1 MTRYFIYKLKIFW
14 WNVGS
19 TSFLKIKKGCYFFM
33 KQKAKIVNKLGTI
46 IIEKS
51 CSHIDLRKSQVDM
64 RLVKNGSTAGFN
76 HGGHFLPLWYL
87 PDASPFAPLYVL
99 NFDFLNPKQVFKGGD
114 MLDYYI
120 ENEDTIYPC
129 FVGEEMMIKPK
140 RWAHFKH
147 LYKYAKNELGNR
159 HYLRRKPHSEVDIRD
174 YILRYTN
181 RANLDLGFDTE
192 WYDDAKTGER
202 VPLSYQF
209 STHIDG
215 ADFDIVFYPDIN
227 KSPNGNGFGEMIH
240 YIVDKVFAGRGFNIV
255 HEGKKDHVNPF
266 YESCNI
272 TLIAHFMGVDITMCK
287 DWQNIL
293 SYMGYSKSQQKQMRS
308 LKDQIDSKT
317 DKKGRSLSDDDI
329 EKLNNRLKKIKDNP
343 VHVSNVLMSNK
354 HCLATTSPRVYN
366 YWYKPWEK
374 RCMINLNLR
383 DTMKLSPPA
392 SALSKLGEAIG
403 IEKLDT
409 LALDKKDNKPVNFYK
424 ENMDHLLAN
433 HPQFYHD
440 YAVRDARISYE
451 WYQNVK
457 SIIGDGVTVSAISS
471 THLEKNI
478 KKALDEHVR
487 GVVSWSRDVTGFKI
501 VDGVPDYHG
510 LYKSRSLFGAIP
522 DNAYMGGRNESFS
535 HGLITG
541 RTYDYDLRSAYPCQ
555 MQVMRMIDFEKDPI
569 VFEEGHVLTH
579 KDWLHIGQ
587 AGFGF
592 VKFEFPDSVK
602 YPTIPLKS
610 SHPLLKG
617 SPVFLQS
624 GEGLVSAPDVFAAI
638 QVGAKVT
645 VAKQGFMLFDLKRAS
660 EMELETP
667 LNQLDVDNDFVM
679 HHIGFG
685 VRNMIKIR
693 AKYAKQYGKKSVQ
706 AQLMKILVNSTYGKT
721 GQGIHGNTGRNIVTD
736 ETEVIPF
743 SKITDGVIASTTTA
757 LVRCV
762 LGIIMNYISDRGY
775 TVHSVTTDGFI
786 SDYPW
791 EDMLEIDDYLGSIST
806 VFKKVIKACW
816 GEDLDHKTGKGSI
829 LEVKHIQ
836 DSWFFNGLTRCN
848 ISLDKNKS
856 YTNPFTNNIEQYD
869 GVFARGGYKGDKDF
883 YYADDYTQRV
893 VLLDKIHN
901 RRGRVPDFKSDM
913 LSLRDVK
920 EGNLKTITHIFSS
933 FAESQ
938 KSISFDFD
946 KKRMLLD
953 REYSHIKDGDFK
965 SDYGYFPSRPFK
977 NMKEYE
983 YNADIHKGFI
993 TLNHNIKTDADYL
1006 GYQYALEYG
1015 LPPFKVLREHKLT
1028 TNELADYKRKYDQY
1042 RIRQFLIYLLRFEGR
1057 IDNDNFF
1064 FHVGFDRKDYVDL
1077 IKTVYGID
1085 CLNQWKDVQKRGF
1098 TGYDY
1103 LNAMKVLYDLE
1114 DYYIRVHAQPLQ
1126 FEE

>member
-1 MTRYFIYKLKIFW
+1 MR
-14 WNVGS
+14 
-19 TSFLKIKKGCYFFM
+19 
-33 KQKAKIVNKLGTI
+33 QKVKIVNDLGTI
-46 IIEKS
+46 IIEKLN
-51 CSHIDLRKSQVDM
+51 SHLYFGNPKVQM
-64 RLVKNGSTAGFN
+64 KLGKKGSTAGLK
-76 HGGHFLPLWYL
+76 HGGHFSPYGFLPKV
-87 PDASPFAPLYVL
+87 PPFFPRNILG
-99 NFDFLNPKQVFKGGD
+99 FEFLNPVQFFKGGNMID
-114 MLDYYI
+114 FYI
-120 ENEDTIYPC
+120 DNEDSIYPC
-129 FVGEEMMIKPK
+129 FVGEEMRIKPK
-140 RWAHFKH
+140 QWAHFKH

-159 HYLRRKPHSEVDIRD
+159 HYLRRKPHPEVDIRD
-174 YILRYTN
+174 YIMRYTN
-181 RANLDLGFDTE
+181 HATLDLGFDTE
-192 WYDDAKTGER
+192 WYNDVQTGER

-209 STHIDG
+209 STHLDG
-215 ADFDIVFYPDIN
+215 CDFDIVFYPDTTQRV
-227 KSPNGNGFGEMIH
+227 NGNGLGEMIH
-240 YIVDKVFAGRGFNIV
+240 YIVDKIFAGRGFNII
-255 HEGKKDHVNPF
+255 HEGKKEHANPF

-272 TLIAHFMGVDITMCK
+272 TLIAHFMGVDISMCY
-287 DWQNIL
+287 DWQNLL
-293 SYMGYSKSQQKQMRS
+293 SYMGYSTSQQQQMRTLKSQIK
-308 LKDQIDSKT
+308 SKK

-329 EKLNNRLKKIKDNP
+329 EKLNKRFKKIKDNP
-343 VHVSNVLMSNK
+343 VHVSNVIVSNK
-354 HCLATTSPRVYN
+354 HCMATTSPRVYN
-366 YWYKPWEK
+366 YWYKPFRK

-409 LALDKKDNKPVNFYK
+409 LALDKQDNKPVNFYK
-424 ENMDHLLAN
+424 ENMDQLLN
-433 HPQFYHD
+433 NYPQFYHD

-471 THLEKNI
+471 THLFENI
-478 KKALDEHVR
+478 KDTLNEHVR
-487 GVVSWSRDVTGFKI
+487 DDVKWSRDVTGFEVI
-501 VDGVPDYHG
+501 EGVPDYHG
-510 LYKSRSLFGAIP
+510 LYKSRSLFGAMP

-541 RTYDYDLRSAYPCQ
+541 RTYDYDLRSAYPFQ
-555 MQVMRMIDFEKDPI
+555 MQVMRMIDFKKDPI
-569 VFEEGHVLTH
+569 AFKEGYELSHD
-579 KDWLHIGQ
+579 DWSHIGQ
-587 AGFGF
+587 AGFGY
-592 VKFEFPDSVK
+592 VKFEFPKSVK

-617 SPVFLQS
+617 TPVFLQR

-660 EMELETP
+660 EMELEKP
-667 LNQLDVDNDFVM
+667 LNPLDIDDGFVM
-679 HHIGFG
+679 HHVGFG

-693 AKYAKQYGKKSVQ
+693 ADYAKKYGKKSVQ

-736 ETEVIPF
+736 ETENIPF

-762 LGIIMNYISDRGY
+762 LGIIMNYISERGY

-791 EDMLEIDDYLGSIST
+791 EQMLEIDEYLGSIST
-806 VFKKVIKACW
+806 VFKKVIKSCW
-816 GEDLDHKTGKGSI
+816 GEELNHQTGKGSI

-836 DSWFFNGLTRCN
+836 DEWFFNGLTRCN

-856 YTNPFTNNIEQYD
+856 YTNPFTNNVEQYD

-901 RRGRVPDFKSDM
+901 RRGRVADFKSDM

-920 EGNLKTITHIFSS
+920 AGNLKTITHIFSS

-946 KKRMLLD
+946 KKRMLLP
-953 REYSHIKDGDFK
+953 REYSYIKDVDFK
-965 SDYGYFPSRPFK
+965 SDYGYFPSRPFFD
-977 NMKEYE
+977 MEEYE
-983 YNADIHKGFI
+983 YNADIHKKFI
-993 TLNHNIKTDADYL
+993 TLKHNIKNDDGYNA
-1006 GYQYALEYG
+1006 YQYALTYG
-1015 LPPFKVLREHKLT
+1015 LPAFKVLREHQLT
-1028 TNELADYKRKYDQY
+1028 NPELEDYKRKYDQY
-1042 RIRQFLIYLLRFEGR
+1042 RIRQFLTYLLCFEGR
-1057 IDNDNFF
+1057 YDNDNFF
-1064 FHVGFDRKDYVDL
+1064 FHCGFSRKDYVDL
-1077 IKTVYGID
+1077 IKVVYGVD
-1085 CLNQWKDVQKRGF
+1085 CLQQWKSIQKRGVK
-1098 TGYDY
+1098 GYDY
-1103 LNAMKVLYDLE
+1103 LNAMKVLEDLE
-1114 DYYIRVHAQPLQ
+1114 DYYLRLHVQPLE

>member
-1 MTRYFIYKLKIFW
+1 MR
-14 WNVGS
+14 
-19 TSFLKIKKGCYFFM
+19 
-33 KQKAKIVNKLGTI
+33 QKTKIVNSLGTI
-46 IIEKS
+46 IIEKFN
-51 CSHIDLRKSQVDM
+51 SHLYFGNSKLQM
-64 RLVKNGSTAGFN
+64 KLGKKGSTAGLK
-76 HGGHFLPLWYL
+76 HGGHFSPYWY
-87 PDASPFAPLYVL
+87 SPKAPP
-99 NFDFLNPKQVFKGGD
+99 FLNPRNVLGFEFLNPVEFFRGGD
-114 MLDYYI
+114 MIDFYVN
-120 ENEDTIYPC
+120 NEDSIYPC
-129 FVGEEMMIKPK
+129 FVGEEMRIKPK
-140 RWAHFKH
+140 QWAHFKH

-159 HYLRRKPHSEVDIRD
+159 HYLRRKPHPDVDIRD
-174 YILRYTN
+174 YIMRYTN
-181 RANLDLGFDTE
+181 HATLDLGFDTE
-192 WYDDAKTGER
+192 WYDDVKTGER

-209 STHIDG
+209 STHLDG
-215 ADFDIVFYPDIN
+215 ADFDIVFYPDTTQRV
-227 KSPNGNGFGEMIH
+227 NGNGFGEMIH
-240 YIVDKVFAGRGFNIV
+240 YIVDTIFAGRGFNII
-255 HEGKKDHVNPF
+255 HEGKKEHTNPF
-266 YESCNI
+266 YKSCNI
-272 TLIAHFMGVDITMCK
+272 TLIAHFMGVDITMCH
-287 DWQNIL
+287 DWQKLL
-293 SYMGYSKSQQKQMRS
+293 SYMGHSATQLKKISGLKRQIKSKK
-308 LKDQIDSKT
+308 
-317 DKKGRSLSDDDI
+317 DKKGRSLSDADI
-329 EKLNNRLKKIKDNP
+329 ETLNKRLKKIIDNP

-366 YWYKPWEK
+366 YWYQPFRK

-409 LALDKKDNKPVNFYK
+409 LALDKQDNKPVNFYK
-424 ENMDHLLAN
+424 ENMDQLLN
-433 HPQFYHD
+433 NYPQFYHD

-457 SIIGDGVTVSAISS
+457 SIIGDGVTVSSISS
-471 THLEKNI
+471 THLLNNI
-478 KKALDEHVR
+478 EDALNEHVR
-487 GVVSWSRDVTGFKI
+487 DGVSWSRDVTGFE
-501 VDGVPDYHG
+501 VVEGVPDYHC
-510 LYKSRSLFGAIP
+510 LYKSRSRFGAMP

-569 VFEEGHVLTH
+569 VFEEGYELSHD
-579 KDWLHIGQ
+579 DWLHIGQ
-587 AGFGF
+587 SGFGY
-592 VKFEFPDSVK
+592 VKFEFPNSVK

-645 VAKQGFMLFDLKRAS
+645 VASQGFMLFDLKRAS
-660 EMELETP
+660 EMSLETP

-679 HHIGFG
+679 HHVGFG

-693 AKYAKQYGKKSVQ
+693 ADYAKKYGKKSVQ

-736 ETEVIPF
+736 ETENIPF

-762 LGIIMNYISDRGY
+762 LGIIMNYISERGY

-791 EDMLEIDDYLGSIST
+791 EKMLEIDEYLGSIST

-816 GEDLDHKTGKGSI
+816 GEELNHQTGKGSI

-836 DSWFFNGLTRCN
+836 DEWFFNGLTRCN

-856 YTNPFTNNIEQYD
+856 YTNPFTNNVEQYD

-893 VLLDKIHN
+893 VLLDKILN

-920 EGNLKTITHIFSS
+920 AGNLKTITHIFSS
-933 FAESQ
+933 FSESQ
-938 KSISFDFD
+938 KHISFDFD
-946 KKRMLLD
+946 KKRMLLP

-965 SDYGYFPSRPFK
+965 SDYGYFPSRPFFD
-977 NMKEYE
+977 MDEYE

-993 TLNHNIKTDADYL
+993 TFKHNIKTDEDYKA
-1006 GYQYALEYG
+1006 YQYALTYG
-1015 LPPFKVLREHKLT
+1015 LPAFKVLRVDNLT
-1028 TNELADYKRKYDQY
+1028 HPERLDYQRKYNQY
-1042 RIRQFLIYLLRFEGR
+1042 LIRQFLTYLLWFGGR
-1057 IDNDNFF
+1057 YDNDNFF
-1064 FHVGFDRKDYVDL
+1064 FHCGFGRKDYVDL
-1077 IKTVYGID
+1077 IKDVYGID
-1085 CLNQWKDVQKRGF
+1085 CLQQWKSIQKRGVK
-1098 TGYDY
+1098 GYDY
-1103 LNAMKVLYDLE
+1103 LNAMNVLYELE
-1114 DYYIRVHAQPLQ
+1114 DYYIRMYVQPLE
-1126 FEE
+1126 FEY

>member
-1 MTRYFIYKLKIFW
+1 MR
-14 WNVGS
+14 
-19 TSFLKIKKGCYFFM
+19 
-33 KQKAKIVNKLGTI
+33 QKTKIVNSLGTI
-46 IIEKS
+46 IIEKFN
-51 CSHIDLRKSQVDM
+51 SHLYFGNSKLQM
-64 RLVKNGSTAGFN
+64 KLGKKGSTAGLK
-76 HGGHFLPLWYL
+76 HGGHFSPYWY
-87 PDASPFAPLYVL
+87 SPKAPPFLTPRNVL
-99 NFDFLNPKQVFKGGD
+99 SFEFLNPVEFFRGGD
-114 MLDYYI
+114 MIDFYVN
-120 ENEDTIYPC
+120 NEDSIYPC
-129 FVGEEMMIKPK
+129 FVGEEMRIKPK
-140 RWAHFKH
+140 QWAHFKH

-159 HYLRRKPHSEVDIRD
+159 HYLRRKPHPDVDIRD
-174 YILRYTN
+174 YIMRYTN
-181 RANLDLGFDTE
+181 HATLDLGFDTE
-192 WYDDAKTGER
+192 WYDDANTGER

-209 STHIDG
+209 STHLDG
-215 ADFDIVFYPDIN
+215 ADFDIVFYPDTTQRV
-227 KSPNGNGFGEMIH
+227 NGNGFGEMIH
-240 YIVDKVFAGRGFNIV
+240 YIVDTIFAGRGFNII
-255 HEGKKDHVNPF
+255 HEGKKEHTNPF
-266 YESCNI
+266 YKSCNI
-272 TLIAHFMGVDITMCK
+272 TLIAHFMGVDITMCH
-287 DWQNIL
+287 DWQKLL
-293 SYMGYSKSQQKQMRS
+293 SYMGHSATQLKKISGLKRQIKSKK
-308 LKDQIDSKT
+308 
-317 DKKGRSLSDDDI
+317 DKKGRSLSDADI
-329 EKLNNRLKKIKDNP
+329 ETLNKRLKKIIDNP

-366 YWYKPWEK
+366 YWYQPFRK

-409 LALDKKDNKPVNFYK
+409 LALDKQDNKPVNFYK
-424 ENMDHLLAN
+424 ENMDQLLN
-433 HPQFYHD
+433 NYPQFYHD

-457 SIIGDGVTVSAISS
+457 SIIGDGVTVSSISS
-471 THLEKNI
+471 THLVQNI
-478 KKALDEHVR
+478 EDALDDHVTD
-487 GVVSWSRDVTGFKI
+487 GVRWSRDVTGFE
-501 VDGVPDYHG
+501 VVEGVPDYHG
-510 LYKSRSLFGAIP
+510 LYKSRSRFGAMP

-569 VFEEGHVLTH
+569 VFEEGYELSHD
-579 KDWLHIGQ
+579 DWLHIGQ
-587 AGFGF
+587 AGFGY
-592 VKFEFPDSVK
+592 VKFEFPNSVK

-617 SPVFLQS
+617 SPVFLQR

-645 VAKQGFMLFDLKRAS
+645 VASQGFMLFDLKRAS
-660 EMELETP
+660 EMSLETP
-667 LNQLDVDNDFVM
+667 LNPLDIDNDFVM
-679 HHIGFG
+679 HHVGFG

-693 AKYAKQYGKKSVQ
+693 ADYAKKYGKKSVQ

-736 ETEVIPF
+736 ETENIPF

-762 LGIIMNYISDRGY
+762 LGIIMNYISERGY

-791 EDMLEIDDYLGSIST
+791 EDMLEIDEYLGSIST

-816 GEDLDHKTGKGSI
+816 GEELNHQTGKGSI

-836 DSWFFNGLTRCN
+836 DEWFFNGLTRCN

-920 EGNLKTITHIFSS
+920 AGNLKTITHIFSS
-933 FAESQ
+933 FSESQ
-938 KSISFDFD
+938 KHISFDFD
-946 KKRMLLD
+946 KKRMLLP

-965 SDYGYFPSRPFK
+965 SDYGYFPSRPFVD
-977 NMKEYE
+977 MEEYE

-993 TLNHNIKTDADYL
+993 TFKHNIKTDEDYKA
-1006 GYQYALEYG
+1006 YQYALTYG
-1015 LPPFKVLREHKLT
+1015 LPSFKVLRVDNLT
-1028 TNELADYKRKYDQY
+1028 HPERLDYQRKYNQY
-1042 RIRQFLIYLLRFEGR
+1042 LIRQFLTYLLWFGGR
-1057 IDNDNFF
+1057 YDNDNFF
-1064 FHVGFDRKDYVDL
+1064 YHFKFGRKDYVDL
-1077 IKTVYGID
+1077 IKDVYGID
-1085 CLNQWKDVQKRGF
+1085 CLQQWKSIQKRGVK
-1098 TGYDY
+1098 GYDY
-1103 LNAMKVLYDLE
+1103 LNAMNVLYELE
-1114 DYYIRVHAQPLQ
+1114 DYYIRMYVQPLE

>member
-1 MTRYFIYKLKIFW
+1 
-14 WNVGS
+14 
-19 TSFLKIKKGCYFFM
+19 M

-51 CSHIDLRKSQVDM
+51 SSHVKLENSQLNM
-64 RLVKNGSTAGFN
+64 RMVKNGSTAGLN
-76 HGGHFLPLWYL
+76 HGGHFSPYGYSQ
-87 PDASPFAPLYVL
+87 DAPPFAPRHVL
-99 NFDFLNPKQVFKGGD
+99 TFDFLNPKQIFKGGD

-120 ENEDTIYPC
+120 DNEDTIYPC

-140 RWAHFKH
+140 QWARFRH

-159 HYLRRKPHSEVDIRD
+159 HYLRRKPHPDVDIRD

-192 WYDDAKTGER
+192 WYDDAQTGER

-209 STHIDG
+209 STHLDG
-215 ADFDIVFYPDIN
+215 DDYDIVFYPDIN
-227 KSPNGNGFGEMIH
+227 KYPAGNGFGEMIH
-240 YIVDKVFAGRGFNIV
+240 YIVDKIFAGRGFNII
-255 HEGKKDHVNPF
+255 HEGKTKHVNPF

-272 TLIAHFMGVDITMCK
+272 TLIAHFMGVDISMCY

-293 SYMGYSKSQQKQMRS
+293 DFMGYSESQQKQMRS
-308 LKDQIDSKT
+308 LKSQIQSKT
-317 DKKGRSLSDDDI
+317 DKKGRSLGDDDI
-329 EKLNNRLKKIKDNP
+329 EKLKKRLKKIEDNP

-366 YWYKPWEK
+366 YWYQPWRK

-409 LALDKKDNKPVNFYK
+409 LALDKQDNKPVNFYK
-424 ENMDHLLAN
+424 ENMDQLLNN
-433 HPQFYHD
+433 HPHFYHD

-457 SIIGDGVTVSAISS
+457 SIIGDGVTVSSIAS
-471 THLEKNI
+471 THLFENI
-478 KKALDEHVR
+478 KDTLNEHVR
-487 GVVSWSRDVTGFKI
+487 DDVKWSRDVTGFE
-501 VDGVPDYHG
+501 VEDGVPNYHG
-510 LYKSRSLFGAIP
+510 LYNSRSLFGEMP
-522 DNAYMGGRNESFS
+522 DKAYMGGRNESFS

-555 MQVMRMIDFEKDPI
+555 MQVMRMIDFEKDP
-569 VFEEGHVLTH
+569 FMFKEGYELSHD
-579 KDWLHIGQ
+579 DWSHIGQ

-592 VKFEFPDSVK
+592 VKFEFPKSVK

-617 SPVFLQS
+617 TPVFLQR

-645 VAKQGFMLFDLKRAS
+645 VARQGFMLFDLKRAS

-667 LNQLDVDNDFVM
+667 LNPLDIDNDFVM
-679 HHIGFG
+679 HHVGFG

-693 AKYAKQYGKKSVQ
+693 ADYAKKYGKKSVQ

-736 ETEVIPF
+736 ETEIIPF

-762 LGIIMNYISDRGY
+762 LGIIMNYISERGY

-791 EDMLEIDDYLGSIST
+791 EKMLEIDEYLGSIST

-816 GEDLDHKTGKGSI
+816 GEELNHQTGKGSI

-836 DSWFFNGLTRCN
+836 DEWFFNGLTRCN

-856 YTNPFTNNIEQYD
+856 YTNPFTNNVEQYD
-869 GVFARGGYKGDKDF
+869 GVFAKGGYKGDKDY
-883 YYADDYTQRV
+883 YYADDYTKRV
-893 VLLDKIHN
+893 VLLDKILK
-901 RRGRVPDFKSDM
+901 RRGRVRDSQSDM

-920 EGNLKTITHIFSS
+920 EGNLKTITRIFDSY
-933 FAESQ
+933 EDSQ

-946 KKRMLLD
+946 KKRMLLP
-953 REYSHIKDGDFK
+953 REYSYIKDGAFK
-965 SDYGYFPSRPFK
+965 SDYGYFPSRPFVD
-977 NMKEYE
+977 MEEYE

-993 TLNHNIKTDADYL
+993 TLNHNIKTDEDYQ

-1015 LPPFKVLREHKLT
+1015 LPAFKVLREHQLT
-1028 TNELADYKRKYDQY
+1028 KPELADYKRKYEQY
-1042 RIRQFLIYLLRFEGR
+1042 RIRQFLTYLLCFEGR
-1057 IDNDNFF
+1057 YDNDNFF
-1064 FHVGFDRKDYVDL
+1064 FHFNFGRKDYVDL
-1077 IKTVYGID
+1077 IKVVYGID
-1085 CLNQWKDVQKRGF
+1085 CLQQWKSVQKRGVK
-1098 TGYDY
+1098 GYDY
-1103 LNAMKVLYDLE
+1103 LSAMKVLYDLE
-1114 DYYIRVHAQPLQ
+1114 DYYIRIHAQPLE